1 MRLRSNYGRRKSFI
15 SFYREERERETL
27 MTIVLLISSAKFCC
41 SAPDT
46 LVTGFISPN
55 DAYNGLR
62 TRSCLSNWICLERS
76 LAQTSRTSRLPSFL
90 PPLPSYSVV
99 LPSAADDAPLPFCR
113 TNNRSLP
120 PRSSRRIY
128 RTGTPL
134 TRLSIHP
141 IDFQSLLRTSLDR
154 DNCRVNIYFVVYL
167 ISGNLVDPTCP
178 Q

>member
-1 MRLRSNYGRRKSFI
+1 
-15 SFYREERERETL
+15 

-90 PPLPSYSVV
+90 PPPPLPSYSVV
-99 LPSAADDAPLPFCR
+99 LPSAAGDAPLPFCR

-141 IDFQSLLRTSLDR
+141 IDFLSLLRTSLDR
-154 DNCRVNIYFVVYL
+154 DNCRVNIYFCSLFNIGKFGRSYVSAINSKCESAY
-167 ISGNLVDPTCP
+167 
-178 Q
+178 